1 MTGLVGLQAVFDRFL
16 PSYQAQHPLNP
27 VQQRAC
33 WHIEQCRT
41 EALGGLQWHCGQC
54 GFEQP
59 QFHSCRDRHCPQCQG
74 QAQQAWSEQQM
85 QSVLPVTYYHLV
97 FTLPHTLNGW
107 VELHPEVIYRL
118 LFQCVWET
126 LDHFGQ
132 DPKRLQGT
140 LGMTAVLHTW
150 GQNLSRHVHLHC
162 LIPGG
167 ALTEAGDWNP
177 AKSNYLFPVKALSR
191 YFRGCMVS
199 QLRQSAQRGEL
210 HRVTRPAEVDR
221 LLNSLMQGDWVV
233 YTQACLNR
241 TETVVRYLAR
251 YSRKTALSNARIL
264 SIGQEK
270 VDFRYKDYP
279 DHNRNK
285 VMELDGV
292 ELIRRF
298 LLHIL
303 PKGFMRIRHYGF
315 LANRCRQQ
323 KLAQIRQ
330 CLEVTE
336 VQEPA
341 PVQAVEIQPYST
353 ETNAKLQTCPKCK
366 AKTWYV
372 VAEISPRRIDYGGSM
387 QN

>member
-1 MTGLVGLQAVFDRFL
+1 MTGQTGLQAVFARFL
-16 PSYQAQHPLNP
+16 PDYQAQHALNP

-41 EALGGLQWHCGQC
+41 EALGGLQLHCGQC
-54 GFEQP
+54 GFSQP
-59 QFHSCRDRHCPQCQG
+59 QYHSCRDRHCPLCQG

-85 QSVLPVTYYHLV
+85 QAVLPVTYYHVV

-118 LFQCVWET
+118 LFQCVWKT

-140 LGMTAVLHTW
+140 LGVTAVLHTW

-162 LIPGG
+162 LVPGG
-167 ALTEAGDWNP
+167 ALTEAGTWNP

-210 HRVTRPAEVDR
+210 HRVTRAREVDT
-221 LLNSLMQGDWVV
+221 LLDTLMQCDWGV
-233 YTQACLNR
+233 YSKAWLKR
-241 TETVVRYLAR
+241 ADTVVSYLAR
-251 YSRKTALSNARIL
+251 YSRKTALSNSRIL
-264 SIGQEK
+264 SIGQDK
-270 VDFRYKDYP
+270 VEFRCKDYR
-279 DHNRNK
+279 DHNRSK
-285 VMELDGV
+285 VMALDGE
-292 ELIRRF
+292 ELIR
-298 LLHIL
+298 HIL

-315 LANRCRQQ
+315 LANRCRRQ

-330 CLEVTE
+330 CLETSDTPD
-336 VQEPA
+336 QTSSLPA
-341 PVQAVEIQPYST
+341 ESGAQAMATQDKP
-353 ETNAKLQTCPKCK
+353 QTCPKCK
-366 AKTWYV
+366 AASWLV
-372 VAEISPRRIDYGGSM
+372 IAEIAPRRIDYGGAM
-387 QN
+387 KA

>member
-1 MTGLVGLQAVFDRFL
+1 
-16 PSYQAQHPLNP
+16 
-27 VQQRAC
+27 
-33 WHIEQCRT
+33 
-41 EALGGLQWHCGQC
+41 
-54 GFEQP
+54 
-59 QFHSCRDRHCPQCQG
+59 
-74 QAQQAWSEQQM
+74 M
-85 QSVLPVTYYHLV
+85 QSVLPVTYYHRV

-107 VELHPEVIYRL
+107 IELHPEVIYRL

-177 AKSNYLFPVKALSR
+177 AKSNDLFPVKALSR
-191 YFRGCMVS
+191 YFRGRMVS
-199 QLRQSAQRGEL
+199 QLRQSVQHGEL
-210 HRVTRPAEVDR
+210 QRVTRAQEVDT
-221 LLNSLMQGDWVV
+221 LLDTLMQCDWVV
-233 YTQACLNR
+233 YSKAWLKQA
-241 TETVVRYLAR
+241 ETVVSYLAR
-251 YSRKTALSNARIL
+251 YSRKTALSNTRIL
-264 SIGQEK
+264 AIGQEK
-270 VDFRYKDYP
+270 VEFRYKDYP

-285 VMELDGV
+285 VMALDGV

-315 LANRCRQQ
+315 LANRCRRQ

-330 CLEVTE
+330 CLQTADT
-336 VQEPA
+336 QEP
-341 PVQAVEIQPYST
+341 VQSLAVENGPCHMT
-353 ETNAKLQTCPKCK
+353 AKDKLQTCPKCK
-366 AKTWYV
+366 AASWVV
-372 VAEISPRRIDYGGSM
+372 VAEILPQRIDYGGAMKS
-387 QN
+387 